1 MVTREFISELE
12 KIRDLFE
19 WSLEPTRN
27 HGVERRSKPRL
38 RLRGRLREG
47 YRDVVFDPIGAVCY
61 AKTKLVF
68 SEDYWVESGIT
79 VGLPVEEA
87 RDLVAAAN
95 DSTWRQVNDHR
106 EPDPYRQTIR
116 DWLVRAVGMS
126 VEASQ
131 VG

>member
-19 WSLEPTRN
+19 WSLEPTASR
-27 HGVERRSKPRL
+27 GVERRSKPRL
-38 RLRGRLREG
+38 RLRGRLKQ
-47 YRDVVFDPIGAVCY
+47 DLDNTKFDPIGAVCY

-68 SEDYWVESGIT
+68 GEDYWVESGIT
-79 VGLPVEEA
+79 VGLPVQEA

-95 DSTWRQVNDHR
+95 DSAWRQVGDHR

-116 DWLVRAVGMS
+116 DWLIRAVGLS
-126 VEASQ
+126 AERTNL
-131 VG
+131 